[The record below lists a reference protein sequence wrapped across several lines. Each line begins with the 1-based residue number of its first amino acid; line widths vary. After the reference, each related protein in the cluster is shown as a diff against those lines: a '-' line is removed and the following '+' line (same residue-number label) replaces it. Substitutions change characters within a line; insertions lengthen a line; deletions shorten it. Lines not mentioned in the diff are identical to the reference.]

1 MDVCLVI
8 KQRLEEL
15 GLEQRELA
23 AAAEVTESYIS
34 QLLTGK
40 KLPPEPSRTDIY
52 EKMGKFLKV
61 PGGKLSK
68 LADHQRKE
76 DLKRNLNETPKP
88 LFKEVRELILRK
100 CAPAKE
106 KQIRV
111 IFEKQPFGELERLVT
126 QKLLDVVKRVAR
138 DELES
143 ETWLHSV
150 ARLSGR
156 RYEALRVSILEF
168 MDADAFNVSVENC
181 ESFLDPLIESWDI
194 DLATFGMEIVLN
206 RRLIPGYAKKFEFVE
221 TELAQTEEEP
231 GLKEFLRH
239 QSVSGDA
246 TEEEIGF
253 LKRLKFDGKRPPPL
267 YYYRELQNLRDPLHF
282 RAPRP
287 RPCGKKHGAGHSRKD
302 QSHRCINTWKLT
314 ASKNSFSLAAGK
326 RQSSGGQEAE
336 ATRTRNKNKDVE
348 CFRRPNAGIVHWHSL
363 DRQYMVESCRIFR
376 VAPALLF
383 LRGDSRGISTNHV

>member
-15 GLEQRELA
+15 GLEQRDLA
-23 AAAEVTESYIS
+23 AAAAVTESYIS

-40 KLPPEPSRTDIY
+40 KLPPDPNRTDIY
-52 EKMGKFLKV
+52 DKMGKFLKL
-61 PGGKLSK
+61 PSGKLAK

-76 DLKRNLNETPKP
+76 ALKRNLDDPPKP

-100 CAPAKE
+100 CAPGKE
-106 KQIRV
+106 KQVRV

-126 QKLLDVVKRVAR
+126 QKLLDVVKKVAK

-156 RYEALRVSILEF
+156 SYEAMRVSILEF
-168 MDADAFNVSVENC
+168 LDTDAFNLSVENC
-181 ESFLDPLIESWDI
+181 VSFLDPLIESWDI

-221 TELAQTEEEP
+221 RESSQTEEEP
-231 GLKEFLRH
+231 GLKEFLRL

-246 TEEEIGF
+246 TGGEIEF
-253 LKRLKFDGKRPPPL
+253 LKKLRFNGKHPTPL

-282 RAPRP
+282 RA
-287 RPCGKKHGAGHSRKD
+287 
-302 QSHRCINTWKLT
+302 LT
-314 ASKNSFSLAAGK
+314 AQTLRKKTLG
-326 RQSSGGQEAE
+326 QSQPEGS
-336 ATRTRNKNKDVE
+336 
-348 CFRRPNAGIVHWHSL
+348 
-363 DRQYMVESCRIFR
+363 
-376 VAPALLF
+376 VAPMHKYLEADGIEKQMQLNDRKKALQ
-383 LRGDSRGISTNHV
+383 RWAGSRGNTTKKQSGKPGKVSQARTKRLL